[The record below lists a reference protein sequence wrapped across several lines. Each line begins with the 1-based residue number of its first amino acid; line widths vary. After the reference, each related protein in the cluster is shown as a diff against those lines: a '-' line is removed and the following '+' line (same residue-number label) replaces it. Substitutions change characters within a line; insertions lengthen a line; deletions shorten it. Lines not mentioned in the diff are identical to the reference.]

1 MAPRL
6 LCVAPIPTSVAQR
19 AAFEFEAHLS
29 QQRQLTTEETL
40 ECLRSRPEFE
50 AVLTSSR
57 VRFDAGVIN
66 VLPTSIKVLAT
77 CSVGTDHIDLI
88 AAQARGL
95 VVTNTPDVLT
105 HATADLTFMLLLCAS
120 RRAREYQQMIDRGWR
135 QSLGLA
141 DMLGTEVSGSTLGI
155 VGMGRIGQA
164 VAQRARG
171 FGMNVLYHSRSRLQ
185 AELELGATYY
195 ETLHD
200 MLPHCQFLSLHA
212 SGGSSNGSLINAE
225 TLHLL
230 PSGAVLV
237 NTARGQLID
246 EDALIDALK
255 SGHQAAAGMDVF
267 RSEPDYDLRLKELPN
282 VFLTPHMGSAT
293 VQTRDAMGM
302 RCLDNIASVLG
313 GQHPQDQVH

>member
-1 MAPRL
+1 
-6 LCVAPIPTSVAQR
+6 
-19 AAFEFEAHLS
+19 
-29 QQRQLTTEETL
+29 
-40 ECLRSRPEFE
+40 
-50 AVLTSSR
+50 
-57 VRFDAGVIN
+57 
-66 VLPTSIKVLAT
+66 
-77 CSVGTDHIDLI
+77 
-88 AAQARGL
+88 
-95 VVTNTPDVLT
+95 
-105 HATADLTFMLLLCAS
+105 
-120 RRAREYQQMIDRGWR
+120 
-135 QSLGLA
+135 
-141 DMLGTEVSGSTLGI
+141 
-155 VGMGRIGQA
+155 
-164 VAQRARG
+164 
-171 FGMNVLYHSRSRLQ
+171 
-185 AELELGATYY
+185 
-195 ETLHD
+195 